1 MYIGRTGGSV
11 RYLSFAVAVAFLAPV
26 LLRAQSEPQVVHTRD
41 GGSTEVLQSI
51 YIPPL
56 LNAPFTAIVHTEWS
70 RPIPGGGSFTAV
82 NQRRVARD
90 SHGRIYEER
99 WLLVPKDGKE
109 KSEMNVIQI
118 ADPSAH
124 TLYNCF
130 ISQRQCQLLLYTES
144 ATSIYTPATARTG
157 PLPNNQG
164 FSTHEDLGVRDI
176 DSVETHGSRDTTT
189 LNPGVF
195 GNDRPLVTTREFW
208 HSSSLGINLLS
219 ILDSWRTG
227 KQTFTLT
234 DVSISE
240 PDFKLFEL
248 PEGFEVID
256 RRHPKTGNTGE
267 PQ

>member
-1 MYIGRTGGSV
+1 MKHLT
-11 RYLSFAVAVAFLAPV
+11 FAVALAFAAP
-26 LLRAQSEPQVVHTRD
+26 LLVQSQSEPPVVQRHD
-41 GGSTEVLQSI
+41 GGTTEVLQSI

-56 LNAPFTAIVHTEWS
+56 LNSPFTAVVHTEWS

-118 ADPSAH
+118 ADPSEH

-130 ISQRQCQLLLYTES
+130 VFQRRCQLLTYSES
-144 ATSIYTPATARTG
+144 AASFYAPSKVHTG
-157 PLPNNQG
+157 PLSDNQG
-164 FSTHEDLGVRDI
+164 FNTHEDLGIRDI
-176 DSVETHGSRDTTT
+176 DGIETHGSRDTTT

-208 HSSSLGINLLS
+208 HSTRLGINLIS

-234 DVSISE
+234 DVSFSE
-240 PDFKLFEL
+240 PDIKLFEL

-256 RRHPKTGNTGE
+256 RRQN
-267 PQ
+267 

>member
-1 MYIGRTGGSV
+1 V
-11 RYLSFAVAVAFLAPV
+11 KHLFAVVLAVLAPA
-26 LLRAQSEPQVVHTRD
+26 LLQAQSEPQVVHTRD
-41 GGSTEVLQSI
+41 GGTTEILQSI

-56 LNAPFTAIVHTEWS
+56 LNAPFTAVVHTEWS

-90 SHGRIYEER
+90 THGRIYEER

-118 ADPSAH
+118 ADPAAH

-130 ISQRQCQLLLYTES
+130 IAQRRCMLETFAES
-144 ATSIYTPATARTG
+144 AASVYTPATVRTG
-157 PLPNNQG
+157 ALPDNSG
-164 FSTHEDLGVRDI
+164 FATHEDLGLRDI
-176 DSVETHGSRDTTT
+176 DGIETHGSRDTTT

-195 GNDRPLVTTREFW
+195 GNDRPLVSTREFW
-208 HSSSLGINLLS
+208 HSSRLGINLLS

-234 DVSISE
+234 DVSFSE
-240 PDFKLFEL
+240 PDIKLFDL
-248 PEGFEVID
+248 PEGFEVVD
-256 RRHPKTGNTGE
+256 RRH
-267 PQ
+267 